1 MMGAIN
7 AASLEVRMKTAPST
21 GLMLGISSLL
31 GFWSSAG
38 AQQREGTADTVI
50 TGNFAEW
57 ATAALA
63 DLDPET
69 TLDAWRR
76 KHPRERFAL
85 FSRTDTRRFPNVS
98 GGDDFPVG
106 DWCARASLNTRLPDG
121 TAGLRRVYFYP
132 PSGNREAV
140 PSEQDG
146 GRLPGA
152 ECRMGLIMVRQAVRD
167 SARGSA
173 MALAV
178 RTTLERRYGTGPRP
192 LQPPAFFHAA
202 GVAFWRVGPRGF
214 AVAYNAFR
222 DSTEEELEEETDPPA
237 EDWSGVVAL
246 HYGAHPT
253 IGDDEVGHLDA
264 DDQTRPRDLQSAL
277 MSGMR
282 AAELDARLA
291 APLQSLW
298 VMLTTK
304 VLPLTPG
311 GHATIPVP
319 VDSFIRPLVPWLSAA
334 RRLPAAR
341 RAGAL
346 LAADALLQYASDWGL
361 VPVDSVSRARLT
373 VLGATFEFDIFD
385 RKEFFYSGGWRR
397 AAFEAGPAGDLRHE
411 LFEAFV
417 ERAPPCTS
425 PQWIV
430 STAERE
436 ARTVEGTYWQARA
449 HLAAARALGDI
460 FVDSGADSARGRA
473 LEHYRIAVAESF
485 YDRDLDRQVWR
496 EAWRLA
502 AGLAPIR
509 LQYYCSTP
517 D

>member
-1 MMGAIN
+1 MHTAVGSKAAQLMRGA
-7 AASLEVRMKTAPST
+7 
-21 GLMLGISSLL
+21 GLMLGVWWLL
-31 GFWSSAG
+31 GFLPSAG
-38 AQQREGTADTVI
+38 AQQPGATADTVLS
-50 TGNFAEW
+50 GNLAEW
-57 ATAALA
+57 ATAAFA

-69 TLDAWRR
+69 SLDAWRR
-76 KHPRERFAL
+76 KHPRERVAL

-98 GGDDFPVG
+98 GGGEFPLG
-106 DWCARASLNTRLPDG
+106 DWCARASLTTRLADG

-132 PSGNREAV
+132 PSGSPEAV

-146 GRLPGA
+146 GRLAGA
-152 ECRMGLIMVRQAVRD
+152 ECRVGLIMVRQAVRD
-167 SARGSA
+167 SARGAA

-178 RTTLERRYGTGPRP
+178 RTALERRYGTGPRP
-192 LQPPAFFHAA
+192 VQTPAFFGGA
-202 GVAFWRVGPRGF
+202 GVAFWRAGHRRF

-222 DSTEEELEEETDPPA
+222 DSTEADVDEESDLPT
-237 EDWSGVVAL
+237 EDWSGVVAIR
-246 HYGAHPT
+246 YGQHPT
-253 IGDDEVGHLDA
+253 IGDDQIGRLESGEEISP
-264 DDQTRPRDLQSAL
+264 PRNLLSGL

-282 AAELDARLA
+282 AAELDARLS

-298 VMLTTK
+298 VMLTTAI
-304 VLPLTPG
+304 LPLNTG
-311 GHATIPVP
+311 GRASAPEP

-334 RRLPAAR
+334 QRLPAAR

-346 LAADALLQYASDWGL
+346 IAADAILQYANDWGL
-361 VPVDSVSRARLT
+361 LPIDSVSRARLT
-373 VLGATFEFDIFD
+373 AHGATFEFDMFD
-385 RKEFFYSGGWRR
+385 RKEFFYSGSWRR

-436 ARTVEGTYWQARA
+436 AKTVEGTHWQARA

-460 FVDSGADSARGRA
+460 FVDSGADSARVRA
-473 LEHYRIAVAESF
+473 VEHYRIAVAESF
-485 YDRDLDRQVWR
+485 YDPDLDRQVWR

-509 LQYYCSTP
+509 LRYYCSMP

>member
-1 MMGAIN
+1 
-7 AASLEVRMKTAPST
+7 MKTAPST
-21 GLMLGISSLL
+21 GLMLGVWVLL
-31 GFWSSAG
+31 GFLSSAR
-38 AQQREGTADTVI
+38 AQQPEGTADTI
-50 TGNFAEW
+50 LTGNFAEW

-69 TLDAWRR
+69 TLDAWLR

-85 FSRTDTRRFPNVS
+85 FSRTDTRKFPNVS

-132 PSGNREAV
+132 PSGSPEAV

-146 GRLPGA
+146 GRLPGRQ
-152 ECRMGLIMVRQAVRD
+152 CRMGLILVRQTIRD
-167 SARGSA
+167 SARGAA
-173 MALAV
+173 MVLAV
-178 RTTLERRYGTGPRP
+178 RTALERRYGTGPRP
-192 LQPPAFFHAA
+192 LNSPALFHAA
-202 GVAFWRVGPRGF
+202 GAAFWRVGSRRF
-214 AVAYNAFR
+214 AVAYNPFR
-222 DSTEEELEEETDPPA
+222 DSMEEEREEESDPPT
-237 EDWSGVVAL
+237 EDWSGVVAI
-246 HYGAHPT
+246 HYGQHPT
-253 IGDDEVGHLDA
+253 IGNDEIGRLEPGEE
-264 DDQTRPRDLQSAL
+264 RPPARNLLSGL
-277 MSGMR
+277 MSGMQ
-282 AAELDARLA
+282 AADLNAQLR

-311 GHATIPVP
+311 GHATTPVP

-334 RRLPAAR
+334 RRLPSSR

-361 VPVDSVSRARLT
+361 VPVDSTSRARLT
-373 VLGATFEFDIFD
+373 ALGATFEFDVFD
-385 RKEFFYSGGWRR
+385 RKEFFYSGSWRR
-397 AAFEAGPAGDLRHE
+397 EAFEAGPAGDLRHD

-417 ERAPPCTS
+417 ERSPPCTS

-460 FVDSGADSARGRA
+460 FVDSGADSVRWRA
-473 LEHYRIAVAESF
+473 LEHYRTAVAGSL
-485 YDRDLDRQVWR
+485 YNTDLDRQVWR

-509 LQYYCSTP
+509 LRYYCSTP